1 MGTKIFVATVI
12 YQYIH
17 LGLDVLFSIMFQEY
31 FYCGTSFL
39 IGIIRLFAIHGSRDV
54 LERTNPFRATVHIGP
69 TFHGYIIFILDPS
82 QVFGLFITAFPVYA
96 KAILLILTYIEVVA
110 AIIIHYAIFVVRRQV
125 SQDIQRIIEVQGI
138 RRRQQVGILI
148 CDDIVT
154 RINQISSM
162 AWNPDV
168 NGPHCKICHKEYIPR
183 SVVQGYTCGHTF
195 HASCSTSRM
204 FTDHT
209 CPICNAVVLP
219 PNNQ

>member
-96 KAILLILTYIEVVA
+96 KTILLIITYIEVVA
-110 AIIIHYAIFVVRRQV
+110 AIIIHYASLEPNYRGAWHRVTSVKCPNLSFV
-125 SQDIQRIIEVQGI
+125 I
-138 RRRQQVGILI
+138 
-148 CDDIVT
+148 
-154 RINQISSM
+154 
-162 AWNPDV
+162 
-168 NGPHCKICHKEYIPR
+168 
-183 SVVQGYTCGHTF
+183 
-195 HASCSTSRM
+195 M
-204 FTDHT
+204 FYSYL
-209 CPICNAVVLP
+209 C
-219 PNNQ
+219 